1 MDREQLMSEVK
12 DEYAKLADFATRESY
27 ADVTDHGM
35 GSEQYYETLL
45 QDVLH
50 AIQDGHFD
58 QYSSGLEIVEAVAN
72 DKSVL
77 YG

>member
-1 MDREQLMSEVK
+1 MDREQLMSDVK
-12 DEYAKLADFATRESY
+12 NEYAKLADFATRELFS
-27 ADVTDHGM
+27 DVTEHGM
-35 GSEQYYETLL
+35 SSAQYYETLL